1 MFEKCDFWL
10 TKMQFLQHLVI
21 VKSISIDP
29 RKVETMMKWERPK
42 HVFEIKSFLVLAG
55 YYRKF
60 VEKKISCITP
70 FLPNIQENE

>member
-42 HVFEIKSFLVLAG
+42 NVFEIKSFLVLAG